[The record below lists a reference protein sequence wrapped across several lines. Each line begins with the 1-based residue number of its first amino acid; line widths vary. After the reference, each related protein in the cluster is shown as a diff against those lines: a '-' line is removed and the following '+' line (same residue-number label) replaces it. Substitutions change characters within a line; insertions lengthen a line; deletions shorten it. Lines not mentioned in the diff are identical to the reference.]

1 MPLLDQFASS
11 PHRDRATAPVPVF
24 LKNLLNKQLRRLLS
38 VRPHIPRVTNLSQF
52 VWDSPAFSPGS
63 PASWEPLQTWAH
75 WDSWSLYPQMTF
87 PLWGRQHSAAE
98 SALVPGKHL
107 MPSLSCGA
115 SCLTSLSL
123 RFPSVNENNRITC
136 LTDRSFLVG
145 MGKTCACRY
154 EVPEVLLTCSNGDAV
169 STQLDAAGATAWWT
183 LQQNPV
189 ILQGSLSFCRS
200 RLRNEMGDV
209 RGGDTSTPWCFK
221 GSTNRH
227 RSLQRV
233 LFSFTTLAKLGSD
246 ALRLPLGLPHYDSS
260 HPRGQKTSVL
270 GGSANCYVYILG
282 GPEK

>member
-1 MPLLDQFASS
+1 
-11 PHRDRATAPVPVF
+11 
-24 LKNLLNKQLRRLLS
+24 
-38 VRPHIPRVTNLSQF
+38 
-52 VWDSPAFSPGS
+52 
-63 PASWEPLQTWAH
+63 
-75 WDSWSLYPQMTF
+75 
-87 PLWGRQHSAAE
+87 
-98 SALVPGKHL
+98 
-107 MPSLSCGA
+107 
-115 SCLTSLSL
+115 
-123 RFPSVNENNRITC
+123 
-136 LTDRSFLVG
+136 